1 MKRYAAEVL
10 ASLLLMI
17 AVGLFSAPRLN
28 AQAAFGTLL
37 GNIQDQ
43 QGAVIP
49 NVTVTARNLET
60 GVTRTATTDSSGAY
74 RILNVAPGNYELTAV
89 ASGFRK
95 EIRNPVVVT
104 ISGESRVDFSLAVGA
119 ASEQVE
125 VTAQAPQINTTNA
138 ALGGLVEEKE
148 VRELPLNGRDWL
160 QLSTLQAGVV
170 GGIGQTDASQYQ
182 NSRAARGNGMSL
194 SISGNRPTGN
204 VFLVD
209 GLVVN
214 DYANASPGS
223 GLNVNLGVEAVRE
236 FRVLT
241 DEYTAEYGRST
252 GGVVTAAFKSGTNQF
267 HGNAYEFLRNNALDA
282 TNFFDKTQPPFHRS
296 QFGASAGGPIRKDK
310 TFIFGDFEELR
321 ESKGIA
327 HNSVTLSPQA
337 RIGNV
342 CVDAACSSRTAVA
355 INPKMAPYIPFFPVS
370 NGPVF
375 GDFAQYIF
383 DGTLLGT
390 ESYFVTKVDHHF
402 SDRTTLSASYQF
414 DNTSQ
419 QQPDPYNQKFTGSP
433 SRHQNGVLTLQNV
446 FTNTFLNTAMVGIS
460 RTHATDSLDTSAIN
474 PIAKDTTLSFIP
486 GLAVPAGNLNIDSGT
501 AATQGGLGS
510 SGADVLNYTSGQ
522 FGDDASWIKGRNT
535 FKFGFK
541 FEDIRYNK
549 NSLVGAP
556 IGEWDFDTVANF
568 LQGIPGQFTDDLP
581 GKNDVRGLRT
591 KYVGAYFEDS
601 LALRSNLHMDLGVR
615 YERVSPITEQN
626 NIVAMLPTLA
636 SPTPTLGGAFFQT
649 NSLNFSPRIGLAWDP
664 TGSGKTSVRAGFGI
678 YDILPFPYL
687 MENRTNGA
695 PFFESGSTS
704 GTLPAGVFPL
714 GGVALLTPDTFR
726 ASYATPNPQRAYSMQ
741 WNLSV
746 QRQLAA
752 NAALTVGYV
761 GSRANHLPRSVE
773 DADQVPPNLV
783 SFVNGHYV
791 FPIPAAKKKPAKIN
805 PNFGRIAATFWDDY
819 SDYNSLVVDF
829 SKQFSRGFF
838 FKAAY
843 TYAKSIDEGS
853 NTFSDNESA
862 NTSGSPYAFFPWI
875 QKGVSDFDITHRLVF
890 DYSWNIPTPSSFN
903 GLEKGV
909 LAGWQ
914 LGGIFTTQT
923 GPPFSVTLS
932 SDQAFTGD
940 SRVRSSSGGQRPDYN
955 PAPGCSPNAINPGNP
970 FNYINLN
977 CFAFPAP
984 GTLGNLGRNTLRGPG
999 IQEFDASLFKNW
1011 PLFHERSS
1019 LQFRAEAFNVLNRA
1033 NFMAPKTKIFNS
1045 KGLPIPT
1052 SGVLPSPTAT
1062 SEREIQLALKF
1073 TW

>member
-1 MKRYAAEVL
+1 MKRHAAEVL

-17 AVGLFSAPRLN
+17 AVGLFSVPRLN
-28 AQAAFGTLL
+28 AQAAFGTVL

-43 QGAVIP
+43 QGAVVP

-60 GVTRTATTDSSGAY
+60 GATRTATTDSTGAY
-74 RILNVAPGNYELTAV
+74 RILNVAPGNYELTAT
-89 ASGFRK
+89 ATGFRK

-104 ISGESRVDFSLAVGA
+104 ISAESRVDFSLAVGA

-125 VTAQAPQINTTNA
+125 VTAEAPQINTTNA

-170 GGIGQTDASQYQ
+170 GGIGQTDASQYS

-241 DEYTAEYGRST
+241 DEYSAAYGRST

-267 HGNAYEFLRNNALDA
+267 HGNAYEFARNSVLDA
-282 TNFFDKTQPPFHRS
+282 TNFFDTTKPEFHRN
-296 QFGASAGGPIRKDK
+296 QFGASAGGPIKKDK
-310 TFIFGDFEELR
+310 TFIFGDFEALR
-321 ESKGIA
+321 EIKGIA
-327 HNSVTLSPQA
+327 HNSFTLSPDA
-337 RIGNV
+337 RNGLICANS
-342 CVDAACSSRTAVA
+342 ACTSKTQVA
-355 INPKMAPYIPFFPVS
+355 INPKIAPYLGFFPVA
-370 NGPVF
+370 NGPAN
-375 GDFAQYIF
+375 GDIAQFNF
-383 DGTLLGT
+383 DGNLLGN
-390 ESYFVTKVDHHF
+390 ESYFVTKLDHHF
-402 SDRTTLSASYQF
+402 SDRTTLSGSYQF
-414 DNTSQ
+414 DDTTQ

-460 RTHATDSLDTSAIN
+460 RTHATDSLDISAIN
-474 PIAKDTTLSFIP
+474 PIAADTTLSFLP
-486 GLAVPAGNLNIDSGT
+486 GVAVPAGILTIPGT
-501 AATQGGLGS
+501 TGTQGGMGS

-522 FGDDASWIKGRNT
+522 VGDDASWIKGRNT

-556 IGEWDFDTVANF
+556 IGEWDFDSVQQF
-568 LQGIPGQFTDDLP
+568 LQAQPGQFTDDLP
-581 GKNDVRGLRT
+581 GKNDIRGLRT
-591 KYVGAYFEDS
+591 KYAGAYFEDS
-601 LALRSNLHMDLGVR
+601 LAVRSNLHMDLGVR

-626 NIVAMLPTLA
+626 GLVAMLPTLS
-636 SPTPTLGGAFFQT
+636 SPTPTLGGAFFNT
-649 NSLNFSPRIGLAWDP
+649 NNMNFAPRVGLAWDP

-678 YDILPFPYL
+678 YDVLPFPYL

-695 PFFESGSTS
+695 PFFESGSAS
-704 GTLPAGVFPL
+704 GPFAAGVFPL
-714 GGVALLTPDTFR
+714 GGVSLLTPDTFR

-752 NAALTVGYV
+752 NSVLTVGYV

-783 SFVNGHYV
+783 TVAPDGNYQ
-791 FPIPAAKKKPAKIN
+791 FPTTGKIPRIN

-843 TYAKSIDEGS
+843 SYAKSIDEGS
-853 NTFSDNESA
+853 NTYSDNETS

-875 QKGVSDFDITHRLVF
+875 QKGVSDFDITHRLVL
-890 DYSWNIPTPSSFN
+890 DYSWIIPTPGSFN
-903 GLEKGV
+903 GVERGV

-914 LGGIFTTQT
+914 LGGIFTAET
-923 GPPFSVTLS
+923 GPPFSVTLQT
-932 SDQAFTGD
+932 DRARTGD
-940 SRVRSSSGGQRPDYN
+940 SRVRSSSGGQRPNYN
-955 PAPGCSPNAINPGNP
+955 PAPGCTPNAINAGDP
-970 FNYINLN
+970 FNYIQLN
-977 CFAFPAP
+977 CFAFPAL
-984 GTLGNLGRNTLRGPG
+984 GQLGNLGRNTLRGPG
-999 IQEFDASLFKNW
+999 IDEFDASLFKNW
-1011 PLFHERSS
+1011 PMFHERSS
-1019 LQFRAEAFNVLNRA
+1019 LQFRVEAFNVLNKA
-1033 NFMAPKTKIFNS
+1033 NFMAPKTKIFN
-1045 KGLPIPT
+1045 G
-1052 SGVLPSPTAT
+1052 SGVPIQTAGILPSPTAT
-1062 SEREIQLALKF
+1062 TEREIQLALKF